1 MKKKKNLLCF
11 MLLISLVFT
20 MAFGSVTVSAAPKL
34 NRTKVTLLKG
44 EKTTLKVTG
53 TRQKVAWRSSKKSV
67 ATVNNGSAYAKAASD
82 GSPSRKSGRIIGRSV

>member
-11 MLLISLVFT
+11 VLLISLIFT

-53 TRQKVAWRSSKKSV
+53 TKTEGCLEIFQKERCDRKQQRPGGCKK
-67 ATVNNGSAYAKAASD
+67 
-82 GSPSRKSGRIIGRSV
+82 

>member
-1 MKKKKNLLCF
+1 MF
-11 MLLISLVFT
+11 VLLISLYFT

-53 TRQKVAWRSSKKSV
+53 TGQEGCLRSSKKSV
-67 ATVNNGSAYAKAASD
+67 ATVNNKGQWLQK
-82 GSPSRKSGRIIGRSV
+82 

>member
-11 MLLISLVFT
+11 VLLISLIFT

-53 TRQKVAWRSSKKSV
+53 TRPVSYTHLDVYKRQAF
-67 ATVNNGSAYAKAASD
+67 TE
-82 GSPSRKSGRIIGRSV
+82 RKNVV